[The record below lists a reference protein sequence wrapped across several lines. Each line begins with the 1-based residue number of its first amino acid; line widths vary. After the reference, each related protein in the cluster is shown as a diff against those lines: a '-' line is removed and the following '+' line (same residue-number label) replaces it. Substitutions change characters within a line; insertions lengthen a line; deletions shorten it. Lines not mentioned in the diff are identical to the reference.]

1 MDFRFIVQIVLILL
15 IILISTL
22 FFKKYFFVK
31 QKKENVENIQKI
43 EEKIPLS
50 EETENIIQ
58 NIKYVSVDNQ
68 GNEYIIKA
76 KNGEVKKD
84 NKNILILYDVFAEID
99 LVGKSPI
106 YINSKFAEYNK
117 KNFDTKFYEDI
128 NVNYE
133 ENKLFSNNFDIFFK
147 DNKAIMYNEIYFESL
162 LTESKADLINFDLLN
177 GNVEIK
183 MYKKTKNVIIKSK
196 NDGYN

>member
-31 QKKENVENIQKI
+31 QKKEDVENIQKI

-106 YINSKFAEYNK
+106 
-117 KNFDTKFYEDI
+117 
-128 NVNYE
+128 
-133 ENKLFSNNFDIFFK
+133 IFTSRR
-147 DNKAIMYNEIYFESL
+147 YFP
-162 LTESKADLINFDLLN
+162 
-177 GNVEIK
+177 
-183 MYKKTKNVIIKSK
+183 
-196 NDGYN
+196 